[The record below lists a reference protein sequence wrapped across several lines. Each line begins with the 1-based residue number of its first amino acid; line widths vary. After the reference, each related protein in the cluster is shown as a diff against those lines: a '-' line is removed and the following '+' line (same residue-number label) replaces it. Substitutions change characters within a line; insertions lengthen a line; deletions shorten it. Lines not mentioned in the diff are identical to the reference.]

1 MNKIVI
7 RNDPDNTEKAFF
19 YLTTST
25 YTLSVC
31 PKIMYGSDKVAE
43 YGSHGGCDIVQFG
56 KQKLVSTFKLEIRLF
71 RPEE

>member
-43 YGSHGGCDIVQFG
+43 YGSHGGCDIV
-56 KQKLVSTFKLEIRLF
+56 
-71 RPEE
+71 